1 MCIEIGILIVVI
13 SVDVVPRPHDL
24 AHRRNGEPRT
34 ITPVWCEWE
43 DKSPLT
49 GTDEPVEEGGEE
61 DEIEAGVVAKV
72 VGGEGRK

>member
-1 MCIEIGILIVVI
+1 MT
-13 SVDVVPRPHDL
+13 
-24 AHRRNGEPRT
+24 HRRNGEPRT